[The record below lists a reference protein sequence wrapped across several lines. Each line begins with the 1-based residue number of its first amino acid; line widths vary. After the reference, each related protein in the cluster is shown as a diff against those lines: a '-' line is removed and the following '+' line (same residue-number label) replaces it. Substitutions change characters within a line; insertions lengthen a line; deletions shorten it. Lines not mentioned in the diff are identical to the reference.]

1 MDTLLIVN
9 WVATIAVILYAL
21 GLFAYLLKTRY
32 QFIQLGRKEDF
43 DARIGERVSDLVEK
57 VFGQSKLL
65 KDKKMG
71 LIHVFFFYGFLMVQ
85 FGAIDLIWKGLAPG
99 SHLPLGGAYGFF
111 TFFQEIVAVVILVA
125 VIGAFYR
132 RYVEKLARLK
142 RGWKNGLV
150 LIFIG
155 GLMIS
160 TLIGNGMGLI
170 WHGHS
175 FNGYEPVAS
184 SIAAVFGFLPPVA
197 AAAIFYIMWWVHLLL
212 LLTFL
217 VYIPQGKHFHLIT
230 SIVNV
235 GVNRLDR
242 RGTLKPVDFAAL
254 EEAEDED
261 DMPALGVGKIQDFTQ
276 KQLLDLY
283 ACVECGRCTN
293 MCPATGTG
301 KMLSPMDLLVKMR
314 DHLTFTG
321 AVVTKQKPWVPFQF
335 FNNTKGNQLAM
346 AAGAE
351 GAVIEDI
358 YSPSLIGDV
367 ITEEEIWAC
376 TTCRNCED
384 QCPVMNEHVD
394 KIIDL
399 RRYLTMTEG
408 KVNPDAQRA
417 MTNIERQGNP
427 WGLNRKEKENW
438 RDLDP
443 SINIPTVKE
452 AKKSGEGF
460 EYLFWVGSMG
470 SFDNRSQKIALS
482 FARLLNEAG
491 VKFAILGNKEKN
503 SGDTPRRLGNEFL
516 FQELA
521 TANIDEFEKN
531 EVTKIVT
538 IDPHAYNI
546 FKNEYGDFGWHG
558 EVYHHTELLYDLIQQ
573 GRLTMNHRVDET
585 IVFHDSCYLGRYN
598 DVYDPPRE
606 ILKGIPGVNLVE
618 MERNRQDA
626 MCCGAGGGLMWMEEH
641 VGNRINVART
651 EQALKTEASVISSG
665 CPYCL
670 TMLQD
675 GTKAKE
681 VEDKI
686 GTYDIAEL
694 LERAVFGSGAP
705 VDEEP
710 AEEAAEETQE
720 DTAPIPVVEETT
732 VETAQAAPPSSSPEE
747 VQAAE
752 EAVATTEGIEST
764 ELIQAD
770 VEVTEISSTDEPKA

>member
-1 MDTLLIVN
+1 MSPLLIANIVLT
-9 WVATIAVILYAL
+9 VVVVLYAV
-21 GLFAYLLKTRY
+21 GLFFYLLKTRY
-32 QFIQLGRKEDF
+32 KYVQLGKKVEFDESVKE
-43 DARIGERVSDLVEK
+43 RLRYIMVN
-57 VFGQSKLL
+57 VFGQNKLL
-65 KDKKMG
+65 KDPKSG
-71 LIHVFFFYGFLMVQ
+71 LIHVMFFYGFLMVQ
-85 FGAIDLIWKGLAPG
+85 LGAIDLIWKGLAPG
-99 SHLPLGGAYGFF
+99 SHLPFGIFYGVF
-111 TFFQEIVAVVILVA
+111 TFFQELVVLMILIAVVW
-125 VIGAFYR
+125 AFYR
-132 RYVEKLARLK
+132 RYVEKLVRLK

-155 GLMIS
+155 GLMVS
-160 TLIGNGMGLI
+160 TLLANGMGLI
-170 WHGHS
+170 WHGE
-175 FNGYEPVAS
+175 GLTYTEPVAS
-184 SIAAVFGFLPPVA
+184 SIAAIFGFLPTSVA
-197 AAAIFYIMWWVHLLL
+197 AGVFYVMWWAHLLI

-217 VYIPQGKHFHLIT
+217 VYVPQSKHFHLIV
-230 SIVNV
+230 SPLNV
-235 GVNRLDR
+235 YMNRLDR
-242 RGTLKPVDFAAL
+242 TGTLTPIDFEAL
-254 EEAEDED
+254 EEAGENAESEE
-261 DMPALGVGKIQDFTQ
+261 DMPSIGVGRIQDFTQ
-276 KQLLDLY
+276 KQMLDLY
-283 ACVECGRCTN
+283 SCVECGRCTN

-301 KMLSPMDLLVKMR
+301 KMLSPMDLIVKLR

-321 AVVTKQKPWVPFQF
+321 AVVTKQKPWVPYQF
-335 FNNTKGNQLAM
+335 FANTKGNQLAV

-443 SINIPTVKE
+443 TIHIPTVKE
-452 AKKSGEGF
+452 LKKSGEEM

-470 SFDNRSQKIALS
+470 AFDNRSQKIALA
-482 FARLLNEAG
+482 FCRLLNEAG

-521 TANIDEFEKN
+521 TANIDEFVKN
-531 EVTKIVT
+531 DVKKIVT

-546 FKNEYGDFGWHG
+546 FKNEYQDFGWKG
-558 EVYHHTELLYDLIQQ
+558 EVYHHTELLNLLIEEN
-573 GRLTMNHRVDET
+573 RLALNYEVHET

-598 DVYDPPRE
+598 DVYDAPRE
-606 ILKGIPGVNLVE
+606 ILRGIPGVKLVE
-618 MERNRQDA
+618 MERNRESA

-651 EQALKTEASVISSG
+651 EQALATNASVISSG

-670 TMLQD
+670 TMLED

-681 VEDKI
+681 VEDSI
-686 GTYDIAEL
+686 GTFDVAEL
-694 LERAVFGSGAP
+694 LERSVFGEKVKATEQSS
-705 VDEEP
+705 EE
-710 AEEAAEETQE
+710 AEE
-720 DTAPIPVVEETT
+720 DTL
-732 VETAQAAPPSSSPEE
+732 EE
-747 VQAAE
+747 VVASVENIQQDENAE
-752 EAVATTEGIEST
+752 ANAE
-764 ELIQAD
+764 
-770 VEVTEISSTDEPKA
+770 K

>member
-1 MDTLLIVN
+1 MSPLLIAN
-9 WVATIAVILYAL
+9 WVLFGIVVLYGV
-21 GLFAYLLKTRY
+21 GLFLYLLKTRY
-32 QFIQLGRKEDF
+32 QFVKLGKKVEFDNKVKERL
-43 DARIGERVSDLVEK
+43 ASVVEN
-57 VFGQSKLL
+57 VFGQKKLM
-65 KDKKMG
+65 KDKKSG
-71 LIHVFFFYGFLMVQ
+71 LIHVFFFYGFLLVQ
-85 FGAIDLIWKGLAPG
+85 IGAIDLIWKGLKPG
-99 SHLPLGGAYGFF
+99 SHLPLGGLYNFF
-111 TFFQEIVAVVILVA
+111 TFFQELVVLMILVA
-125 VIGAFYR
+125 VVWAFYR
-132 RYVEKLARLK
+132 RYVEKLTRLK

-155 GLMIS
+155 GLMVS
-160 TLIGNGMGLI
+160 TLIANGMGII
-170 WHGHS
+170 WHGHEQS
-175 FNGYEPVAS
+175 LYEPVAS
-184 SIAAVFGFLPPVA
+184 VIAMAFSFLPQTA
-197 AAAIFYIMWWVHLLL
+197 AATVFFVMWWVHLLI

-217 VYIPQGKHFHLIT
+217 VYVPQSKHFHLIAGP
-230 SIVNV
+230 VNV
-235 GVNRLDR
+235 YLGRLDR
-242 RGTLKPVDFAAL
+242 RGTLEPIDFSAL
-254 EEAEDED
+254 EEMDED
-261 DMPALGVGKIQDFTQ
+261 AEEMPAIGVGKIQDF
-276 KQLLDLY
+276 KQNQLIDLY

-301 KMLSPMDLLVKMR
+301 KMLSPMDLIIKLR
-314 DHLTFTG
+314 DHLTNTG
-321 AVVTKQKPWVPFQF
+321 AVVTKQKPWVPFTAF
-335 FNNTKGNQLAM
+335 KGTKGNQLAM

-351 GAVIEDI
+351 GAVIDDI

-417 MTNIERQGNP
+417 MTSIERQGNP

-438 RDLDP
+438 RNLDP
-443 SINIPTVKE
+443 TVSIPTIKE
-452 AKKSGEGF
+452 LKKSGEEM

-470 SFDNRSQKIALS
+470 AFDSRSQKIALD
-482 FARLLNEAG
+482 FARLMNEAG

-521 TANIDEFEKN
+521 TNNISEFEKN
-531 EVTKIVT
+531 DVTKIVT

-546 FKNEYGDFGWHG
+546 FKNEYQDFGWHG
-558 EVYHHTELLYDLIQQ
+558 EVYHHTELLDQLITE
-573 GRLTMNHRVDET
+573 GRLQMNYEVNET

-606 ILKGIPGVNLVE
+606 ILRGIPGVELVE
-618 MERNRQDA
+618 MDRNRETG

-651 EQALKTEASVISSG
+651 EQALETNASVISSG

-670 TMLQD
+670 TMLSD

-681 VEDKI
+681 VEDQV
-686 GTYDIAEL
+686 GTYDVAEL
-694 LERAVFGSGAP
+694 LARSVFGTTQPA
-705 VDEEP
+705 VEE
-710 AEEAAEETQE
+710 
-720 DTAPIPVVEETT
+720 VVEDVAVEGETD
-732 VETAQAAPPSSSPEE
+732 
-747 VQAAE
+747 
-752 EAVATTEGIEST
+752 AT
-764 ELIQAD
+764 
-770 VEVTEISSTDEPKA
+770 VTE

>member
-1 MDTLLIVN
+1 MSPLVIANIVLT
-9 WVATIAVILYAL
+9 VVVVLYAV
-21 GLFAYLLKTRY
+21 GLFFYLLKTRY
-32 QFIQLGRKEDF
+32 KFVQLGKKVEF
-43 DARIGERVSDLVEK
+43 DESVKERVGYLMVN
-57 VFGQSKLL
+57 VLGQNKLL
-65 KDKKMG
+65 KDPKSG
-71 LIHVFFFYGFLMVQ
+71 LIHVMFFYGFLMVQ
-85 FGAIDLIWKGLAPG
+85 LGAIDLIWKGLAPG
-99 SHLPLGGAYGFF
+99 SHLPLGVFYSVF
-111 TFFQEIVAVVILVA
+111 TFFQELVVLMILVA
-125 VIGAFYR
+125 VVWAFYR
-132 RYVEKLARLK
+132 RYVEKLVRLK

-155 GLMIS
+155 GLMVS
-160 TLIGNGMGLI
+160 TLLANGMGMI
-170 WHGHS
+170 WHGE
-175 FNGYEPVAS
+175 GLTYTEPVAS
-184 SIAAVFGFLPPVA
+184 GI
-197 AAAIFYIMWWVHLLL
+197 AAIFSFLPASAAAVVFYVMWWAHLLI

-217 VYIPQGKHFHLIT
+217 VYVPQSKHFHLIV
-230 SIVNV
+230 SPINV
-235 GVNRLDR
+235 YMNRLDR
-242 RGTLKPVDFAAL
+242 TGTLTPIDFEAL
-254 EEAEDED
+254 ENAEDEED
-261 DMPALGVGKIQDFTQ
+261 IPAIGVGRIQDFTQ
-276 KQLLDLY
+276 KQMLDLY
-283 ACVECGRCTN
+283 SCVECGRCTN
-293 MCPATGTG
+293 MCPASGTG
-301 KMLSPMDLLVKMR
+301 KMLSPMDLIVKLR

-321 AVVTKQKPWVPFQF
+321 AVVTKQKPWVPYQF
-335 FNNTKGNQLAM
+335 FANTKGNQLAM

-358 YSPSLIGDV
+358 YNPSLIGDV
-367 ITEEEIWAC
+367 ITESEIWAC

-443 SINIPTVKE
+443 TIYIPTVKE
-452 AKKSGEGF
+452 LKKSGEEM

-470 SFDNRSQKIALS
+470 AFDNRSQKIALA
-482 FARLLNEAG
+482 FCRLLNEAG

-531 EVTKIVT
+531 DVKKIVT

-546 FKNEYGDFGWHG
+546 FKNEYQDFGWKG
-558 EVYHHTELLYDLIQQ
+558 EVYHHTELLNQLIDEN
-573 GRLTMNHRVDET
+573 RLALNYEVHET

-598 DVYDPPRE
+598 DVYDAPRE
-606 ILKGIPGVNLVE
+606 ILRGIPGVKLVE
-618 MERNRQDA
+618 MERNRETA

-651 EQALKTEASVISSG
+651 EQALATDASVISSG

-670 TMLQD
+670 TMLED

-681 VEDKI
+681 VEDSI
-686 GTYDIAEL
+686 GTFDVAEL
-694 LERAVFGSGAP
+694 LERSVFGEKVKA
-705 VDEEP
+705 VEESV
-710 AEEAAEETQE
+710 EEAA
-720 DTAPIPVVEETT
+720 DVMVEEVVASVDS
-732 VETAQAAPPSSSPEE
+732 VEQNEN
-747 VQAAE
+747 AE
-752 EAVATTEGIEST
+752 TNAE
-764 ELIQAD
+764 
-770 VEVTEISSTDEPKA
+770 K

>member
-1 MDTLLIVN
+1 MSPLVIANIVLT
-9 WVATIAVILYAL
+9 VVVVLYAG
-21 GLFAYLLKTRY
+21 GLFFYLLKTRY
-32 QFIQLGRKEDF
+32 KFVQLGEKVEFDESVKE
-43 DARIGERVSDLVEK
+43 RIRYIMVN
-57 VFGQSKLL
+57 VFGQNKLL
-65 KDKKMG
+65 KDPKSG
-71 LIHVFFFYGFLMVQ
+71 LIHVMFFYGFLMVQ
-85 FGAIDLIWKGLAPG
+85 LGAIDLIWKGLVPG
-99 SHLPLGGAYGFF
+99 SHLPLGIFYSVF
-111 TFFQEIVAVVILVA
+111 TFFQELVVLMILVA
-125 VIGAFYR
+125 VVWAFYR
-132 RYVEKLARLK
+132 RYVEKLVRLK

-155 GLMIS
+155 GLMLS
-160 TLIGNGMGLI
+160 TLLANGMGLI
-170 WHGHS
+170 WHGEELS
-175 FNGYEPVAS
+175 YTEPVAS
-184 SIAAVFGFLPPVA
+184 GI
-197 AAAIFYIMWWVHLLL
+197 AAIFSFLPASVAAVVFYVMWWAHLLI

-217 VYIPQGKHFHLIT
+217 VYVPQSKHFHLIV
-230 SIVNV
+230 SPINV
-235 GVNRLDR
+235 YMNRLDR
-242 RGTLKPVDFAAL
+242 TGTLTPIDFEAL
-254 EEAEDED
+254 ENAEDEED
-261 DMPALGVGKIQDFTQ
+261 IPAIGVGRIQDFTQ
-276 KQLLDLY
+276 KQMLDLY
-283 ACVECGRCTN
+283 SCVECGRCTN
-293 MCPATGTG
+293 MCPASGTG
-301 KMLSPMDLLVKMR
+301 KMLSPMDLIVKLR

-321 AVVTKQKPWVPFQF
+321 AVVTKQKPWVPYQF
-335 FNNTKGNQLAM
+335 FANTKGNQLAM

-443 SINIPTVKE
+443 TIHIPTVKE
-452 AKKSGEGF
+452 LKKSGEEM

-470 SFDNRSQKIALS
+470 AFDNRSQKIALA
-482 FARLLNEAG
+482 FCRLLNEAG

-531 EVTKIVT
+531 DVKKIVT

-546 FKNEYGDFGWHG
+546 FKNEYQDFGWKG
-558 EVYHHTELLYDLIQQ
+558 EVYHHTELLNELIDEN
-573 GRLTMNHRVDET
+573 RLALNYEVHET

-598 DVYDPPRE
+598 DVYDAPRE
-606 ILKGIPGVNLVE
+606 ILRGIPGVKLVE
-618 MERNRQDA
+618 MERNRETA

-651 EQALKTEASVISSG
+651 EQALATDASVISSG

-670 TMLQD
+670 TMLED

-681 VEDKI
+681 VEDSI
-686 GTYDIAEL
+686 GTFDVAEL
-694 LERAVFGSGAP
+694 LERSVFGEKVKAVEIS
-705 VDEEP
+705 V
-710 AEEAAEETQE
+710 EEAA
-720 DTAPIPVVEETT
+720 DVMA
-732 VETAQAAPPSSSPEE
+732 EE
-747 VQAAE
+747 VVASVESVEQDKNAE
-752 EAVATTEGIEST
+752 TNAE
-764 ELIQAD
+764 
-770 VEVTEISSTDEPKA
+770 K